1 MGKGGGGSQQPTQ
14 QNVTQTNLPEYAK
27 PYFMNL
33 MNRAQAASYTPY
45 RAYGQERI
53 AGFTPDQLGTQSEL
67 LGMGTPEQFGQATDL
82 MGRAAQ
88 RSMQAGQYTP
98 TQFNTQQVFA
108 PELQQFQMAGVG
120 DVRSSR
126 INAPKLTQYQMG
138 DVEDVRGSQI
148 KASMIDAA
156 RMAGPAQFGRA
167 QAKQYMSPYMQSVVD
182 VQKRKA
188 LEDAQQTQLA
198 AGLGAGQG
206 TRGGA
211 RQLLATTQ
219 REKALG
225 LQMGDIQSK
234 GLQSAYEQ
242 AQMQFERDRAAK
254 MQVGM
259 ANLNAEQQARVQNAA
274 AQLQARGM
282 TADQAL
288 RAALANQQ
296 AGLTV
301 GQQNLAA
308 RLGVQQLGSQQ
319 QLQAQTTTAD
329 QALRAALA
337 NQQAGLTTGQQN
349 LAAQLGVQQ
358 LGSQQQMQGALAN
371 QQQFLEAQR
380 MAEQSRQYGK
390 TLGLQG
396 LAQSMQ
402 GAQML
407 GQLGTAEQDAI
418 MRRLQ
423 AQGAVGAE
431 RRSLQQQK
439 LDQRY
444 ADFLRQRDYPMEM
457 LGYYSNILRGVP
469 VQLGSTAT
477 TYAQP
482 PSLAS
487 QAAGLGLAGL
497 GMYNLGRG

>member
-1 MGKGGGGSQQPTQ
+1 
-14 QNVTQTNLPEYAK
+14 
-27 PYFMNL
+27 
-33 MNRAQAASYTPY
+33 
-45 RAYGQERI
+45 
-53 AGFTPDQLGTQSEL
+53 
-67 LGMGTPEQFGQATDL
+67 
-82 MGRAAQ
+82 
-88 RSMQAGQYTP
+88 
-98 TQFNTQQVFA
+98 
-108 PELQQFQMAGVG
+108 
-120 DVRSSR
+120 
-126 INAPKLTQYQMG
+126 
-138 DVEDVRGSQI
+138 
-148 KASMIDAA
+148 
-156 RMAGPAQFGRA
+156 
-167 QAKQYMSPYMQSVVD
+167 
-182 VQKRKA
+182 
-188 LEDAQQTQLA
+188 
-198 AGLGAGQG
+198 
-206 TRGGA
+206 
-211 RQLLATTQ
+211 
-219 REKALG
+219 
-225 LQMGDIQSK
+225 MGDIQAK

-254 MQVGM
+254 TQVGM

-274 AQLQARGM
+274 AQLQAQGM

-308 RLGVQQLGSQQ
+308 KLGVQQLSAQQ
-319 QLQAQTTTAD
+319 K
-329 QALRAALA
+329 
-337 NQQAGLTTGQQN
+337 
-349 LAAQLGVQQ
+349 
-358 LGSQQQMQGALAN
+358 MQGALAN

-380 MAEQSRQYGK
+380 LAEQSRQYGK

-407 GQLGTAEQDAI
+407 GQLGTAEQEAI

-457 LGYYSNILRGVP
+457 LGYYSNLLRGVP
-469 VQLGSTAT
+469 VGLNSTAT
-477 TYAQP
+477 TYAQA
-482 PSLAS
+482 PSLAA
-487 QAAGLGLAGL
+487 QASGLGLAGL

>member
-1 MGKGGGGSQQPTQ
+1 MGKGSGSQPTQ
-14 QNVTQTNLPEYAK
+14 QNVVQTNLPEYAK

-33 MNRAQAASYTPY
+33 MDRAQAASYTPY
-45 RAYGQERI
+45 QAYGQERI
-53 AGFTPDQLGTQSEL
+53 AGFTPEQMGVQSEL
-67 LGMGTPEQFGQATDL
+67 LGLGTPEQFGTASNL
-82 MGRAAQ
+82 LGSAAQ
-88 RSMQAGQYTP
+88 RSVQAGQYTP
-98 TQFNTQQVFA
+98 TQFNTQQV
-108 PELQQFQMAGVG
+108 
-120 DVRSSR
+120 S
-126 INAPKLTQYQMG
+126 APKLQQYQMG
-138 DVEDVRGSQI
+138 DVGDVRGSQI

-156 RMAGPAQFGRA
+156 QMAGPDQFGRA
-167 QAKQYMSPYMQSVVD
+167 QAKQYMSPYMQAVVD

-188 LEDAQQTQLA
+188 LEDAQKTQLA

-225 LQMGDIQSK
+225 LQMGDIQAK

-254 MQVGM
+254 TQVGM

-274 AQLQARGM
+274 AQLQAQGM

-308 RLGVQQLGSQQ
+308 KLGVQQLSAQQ
-319 QLQAQTTTAD
+319 K
-329 QALRAALA
+329 
-337 NQQAGLTTGQQN
+337 
-349 LAAQLGVQQ
+349 
-358 LGSQQQMQGALAN
+358 MQGALAN

-380 MAEQSRQYGK
+380 LAEQSRQYGK

-407 GQLGTAEQDAI
+407 GQLGTAEQEAI

-469 VQLGSTAT
+469 VQLGSTST

-487 QAAGLGLAGL
+487 QATGLGLAGL

>member
-1 MGKGGGGSQQPTQ
+1 MGKGGGGGQPTQ

-45 RAYGQERI
+45 QAYGQERI
-53 AGFTPDQLGTQSEL
+53 AGFNPEQMGVQSEI
-67 LGMGTPEQFGQATDL
+67 LGLETPAQFGQASDL

-88 RSMQAGQYTP
+88 GSMQAGKYTP
-98 TQFNTQQVFA
+98 TQFNTQQVSA
-108 PELQQFQMAGVG
+108 PELQQYQMADVG
-120 DVRSSR
+120 DVRGSR
-126 INAPKLTQYQMG
+126 INAPTIQ
-138 DVEDVRGSQI
+138 
-148 KASMIDAA
+148 AA
-156 RMAGPAQFGRA
+156 QMAGPAEFGKA
-167 QAKQYMSPYMQSVVD
+167 QAKQYMSPYMQAVVD
-182 VQKRKA
+182 VQKRQA
-188 LEDAQQTQLA
+188 LEDAQRTQLA
-198 AGLGAGQG
+198 AGLSAGQQG

-225 LQMGDIQSK
+225 LQMGDIQAK

-242 AQMQFERDRAAK
+242 AQTQFERDRAAK
-254 MQVGM
+254 TQVGM

-274 AQLQARGM
+274 ANLQAQGM

-296 AGLTV
+296 AEMTT

-308 RLGVQQLGSQQ
+308 RLGVQQLGAQQ
-319 QLQAQTTTAD
+319 K
-329 QALRAALA
+329 
-337 NQQAGLTTGQQN
+337 
-349 LAAQLGVQQ
+349 
-358 LGSQQQMQGALAN
+358 MQGALAN

-380 MAEQSRQYGK
+380 LAEQSRQYGK

-402 GAQML
+402 GAQMM
-407 GQLGTAEQDAI
+407 GQLGTAQQDAI

-431 RRSLQQQK
+431 QRALQQQK

-457 LGYYSNILRGVP
+457 LGYYSNLLRGVP
-469 VQLGSTAT
+469 VGLNSTAT
-477 TYAQP
+477 TYAQA
-482 PSLAS
+482 PSLAA
-487 QAAGLGLAGL
+487 QASGLGLAGL